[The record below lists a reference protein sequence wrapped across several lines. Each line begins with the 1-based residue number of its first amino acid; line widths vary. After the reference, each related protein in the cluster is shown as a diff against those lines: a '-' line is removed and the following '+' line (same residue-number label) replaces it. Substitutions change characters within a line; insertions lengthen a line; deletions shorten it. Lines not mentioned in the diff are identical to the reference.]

1 MASATISVTKRN
13 IEARKAKVVGLRSAA
28 KKLSK
33 RSPQRAIIRVQI
45 KVLLTE
51 IAALKASLHYYKPTG
66 QLSGDISSQRK
77 KVKAL
82 TAAFEKAKGRKQ
94 FQIGKQ
100 LRREA
105 KELNEM
111 MAAAKLQQIQTGVK
125 SPLPLRQQRPHL
137 SLVRP
142 NPVSTEAALEEEAV
156 AVEAAPSGPTY
167 ATPDQALDVEEAD
180 TTPSGFQPSEFSL
193 EAVPEMASTAL
204 ATLDES
210 WEKLDDYKDEDG
222 EVWYKNPIV
231 IVGAGVAAYLI
242 LRRS

>member
-1 MASATISVTKRN
+1 VASATISVTKRN

-28 KKLSK
+28 KKLSE
-33 RSPQRAIIRVQI
+33 RSPQRAIIRAQI

-51 IAALKASLHYYKPTG
+51 IAALKASLHYYKPTDR
-66 QLSGDISSQRK
+66 LSGDITSQRK
-77 KVKAL
+77 KVRAL

-111 MAAAKLQQIQTGVK
+111 LAAAKLQQIKTGVK
-125 SPLPLRQQRPHL
+125 SPLPLREERVHL

-142 NPVSTEAALEEEAV
+142 NPVGSESSLGREAPEVQDEDA
-156 AVEAAPSGPTY
+156 GPTY
-167 ATPDQALDVEEAD
+167 ATPEQALATEEAD
-180 TTPSGFQPSEFSL
+180 STPSGFQPSEFSL

-204 ATLDES
+204 AKLDES
-210 WEKLDDYKDEDG
+210 WEKLDDYTDEDG